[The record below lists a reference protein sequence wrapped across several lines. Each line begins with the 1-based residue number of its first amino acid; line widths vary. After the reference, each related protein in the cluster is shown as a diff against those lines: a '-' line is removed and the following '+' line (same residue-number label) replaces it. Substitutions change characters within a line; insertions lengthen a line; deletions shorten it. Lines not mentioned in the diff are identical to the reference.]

1 MNLLS
6 WAPKYHTNIFCSFFH
21 VMKSQNQFRR
31 SLRPFLLINFYLEIR
46 RLVSH
51 LAPYKVH
58 KPPKKL
64 YLLTWADTKTS
75 YWYFLF
81 IFSLYVKP
89 KLISE
94 KFEAIFVKHFLP
106 WNLTASKHCSSQ
118 IGPET
123 PQKILRGAFS
133 MPKSNSK
140 HTRKWWDSFLI
151 FWLGANRLTRTCA
164 YASRFL
170 VLKIIKNWPFL
181 TTNMG

>member
-1 MNLLS
+1 MLGFRGPWIMITFQKTDLLHDTRQLDS
-6 WAPKYHTNIFCSFFH
+6 QYFYILLGFH
-21 VMKSQNQFRR
+21 
-31 SLRPFLLINFYLEIR
+31 
-46 RLVSH
+46 
-51 LAPYKVH
+51 
-58 KPPKKL
+58 
-64 YLLTWADTKTS
+64 
-75 YWYFLF
+75 YFLF
-81 IFSLYVKP
+81 IFSWHVKP

-94 KFEAIFVKHFLP
+94 KFEAIFVKHFIP
-106 WNLTASKHCSSQ
+106 WNLTASKRCSSQ

>member
-1 MNLLS
+1 
-6 WAPKYHTNIFCSFFH
+6 
-21 VMKSQNQFRR
+21 MKSQNQFRR

-46 RLVSH
+46 RLISH

-58 KPPKKL
+58 KPPKNL

-140 HTRKWWDSFLI
+140 HTRNWWDSFLL
-151 FWLGANRLTRTCA
+151 FWLGANSLPRTCDNRTIVQVYDGMTTLA
-164 YASRFL
+164 QKYVASYFWDSG
-170 VLKIIKNWPFL
+170 KFSIAFS
-181 TTNMG
+181 G